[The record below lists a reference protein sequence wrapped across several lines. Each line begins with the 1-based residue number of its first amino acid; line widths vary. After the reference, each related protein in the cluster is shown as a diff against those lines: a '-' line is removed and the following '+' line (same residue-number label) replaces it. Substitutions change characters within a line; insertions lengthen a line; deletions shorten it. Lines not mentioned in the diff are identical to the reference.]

1 MRKFR
6 SAGFTLTELLVS
18 IAILAVLAA
27 LLFPVFR
34 TAVDAAK
41 RTACLSNYRQIGAA
55 ITIYTSDYDDSV
67 PPVNYK
73 SVEVATPEN
82 DRSWVQTL
90 LPYVGSFQ
98 VFICPSDSGRQNVP
112 AFTDG
117 SAGGDPAVKYYSAS
131 LRSNLGYNYLYFS
144 PLLELDEG
152 EWKAFPIKLG
162 RVANPSGTLMFIDSV
177 WDRTDEGVPY
187 GGGSWAV
194 TPPCRYVSTENGSED
209 TFDFIPGIR
218 GYFGFDPVG
227 WQPSSSKSWLVYGGA
242 WPWHHNRFNMMFADG
257 RAKSV
262 TLTELTD
269 GCDFG
274 PEWQGDITNLQQY
287 IWDLDE

>member
-1 MRKFR
+1 M
-6 SAGFTLTELLVS
+6 
-18 IAILAVLAA
+18 AILAVLAA

-34 TAVDAAK
+34 SAIEAAK
-41 RTACLSNYRQIGAA
+41 RTACLSNFRQIGAA
-55 ITIYTSDYDDSV
+55 INIYASDYDDTV

-73 SVEVATPEN
+73 SVEVATAEN

-98 VFICPSDSGRQNVP
+98 VFICPSDSGRHSMP
-112 AFTDG
+112 SFADG

-144 PLLELDEG
+144 PLFELDEND
-152 EWKAFPIKLG
+152 WRPFPIKFS

-177 WDRTDEGVPY
+177 WDRTEEGFPY

-194 TPPCRYVSTENGSED
+194 TPPCRYAASEKGNFD

-218 GYFGFDPVG
+218 SYFGFDPVG
-227 WQPSSSKSWLVYGGA
+227 WQPSSSASWLIYGGA
-242 WPWHHNRFNMMFADG
+242 WPWHNKRFNMMFADG

-262 TLTELTD
+262 ALPELIA

-274 PEWQGDITNLQQY
+274 PEWQGTITNLQDY